1 MNTKILYTQ
10 SGEQFQI
17 EKNVYGYRILQVIT
31 EQEAR
36 AVSGYYAN
44 AGDMFFGMADLGLFS
59 KDETEALLDVA
70 NEIKQTFK
78 TFCDYIREHHAYDG

>member
-44 AGDMFFGMADLGLFS
+44 AGELVDGLVELAIFSGDDAVALADIGNSLKGIRTSLGEYLGCYA
-59 KDETEALLDVA
+59 EM
-70 NEIKQTFK
+70 
-78 TFCDYIREHHAYDG
+78 

>member
-36 AVSGYYAN
+36 AVSSYYAN
-44 AGDMFFGMADLGLFS
+44 AGELVDGLVDLAIFSGDDAVALADIGNSLKGIRTSLGEYLGCYA
-59 KDETEALLDVA
+59 EM
-70 NEIKQTFK
+70 
-78 TFCDYIREHHAYDG
+78 